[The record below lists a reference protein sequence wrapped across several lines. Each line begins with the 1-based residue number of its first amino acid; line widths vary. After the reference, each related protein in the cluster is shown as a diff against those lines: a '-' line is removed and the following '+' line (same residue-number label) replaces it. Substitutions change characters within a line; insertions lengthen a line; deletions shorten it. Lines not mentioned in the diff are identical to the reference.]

1 MAAAQERQAIPAAQP
16 FSFSGDVAKLIC
28 KLRWIGLEEEARTLQ
43 AAISML
49 PPEKRGTVSAGP
61 FSTD

>member
-1 MAAAQERQAIPAAQP
+1 MAVAQEPHATVAEQR
-16 FSFSGDVAKLIC
+16 FSGDVATLIC

-43 AAISML
+43 AAISTL
-49 PPEKRGTVSAGP
+49 PPEKRGTVLAGP